1 MQYIKKIIKKNTM
14 NKPIAIAIIIGF
26 IIYTIID
33 SFMKIPENIQYI
45 FKGIVIIGA
54 LYFLIFNENISS
66 VIKDKLKEK
75 KLPDSGKK

>member
-1 MQYIKKIIKKNTM
+1 M

>member
-1 MQYIKKIIKKNTM
+1 M

-75 KLPDSGKK
+75 KLPDRGKK

>member
-75 KLPDSGKK
+75 KLPDRGKK